1 MLFLKRLQEAQ
12 QPRNTGP
19 FRLDPDVI
27 ADIEKDWVKCDQIK
41 TTHYPPLDLTFMDQP
56 IRIIPI
62 NGVSYPAERLQKLLS
77 NGSSRPQSA
86 NASLY
91 YNKSPSH
98 HAVAAPVMQRPATA
112 NPAQ

>member
-1 MLFLKRLQEAQ
+1 MQEAQ

-27 ADIEKDWVKCDQIK
+27 ADIEKDWIKCDQIK
-41 TTHYPPLDLTFMDQP
+41 QTNYAPLDLTFMDQP

-62 NGVSYPAERLQKLLS
+62 NGVSYPADRLQKLLS
-77 NGSSRPQSA
+77 NSSSRPQSA

-98 HAVAAPVMQRPATA
+98 HNVAAAPVIQRPATA